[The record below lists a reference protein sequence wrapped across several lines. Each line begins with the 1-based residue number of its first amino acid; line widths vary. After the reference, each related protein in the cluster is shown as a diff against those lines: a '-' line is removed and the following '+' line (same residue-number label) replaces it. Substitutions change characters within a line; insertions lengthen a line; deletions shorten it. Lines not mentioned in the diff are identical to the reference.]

1 MILGG
6 IVSDIIQLHSNIKT
20 RQPSRKIRC
29 FQGPTE
35 RMELE
40 STWERTLD
48 EFPRKNMNGCTTQR
62 LRVPWVLLRH
72 WQHWIVTGV
81 IPADIIISVT
91 TE

>member
-6 IVSDIIQLHSNIKT
+6 IVLDMIQLHSNIIT
-20 RQPSRKIRC
+20 RHPGRKIRC

-40 STWERTLD
+40 STWERTLE
-48 EFPRKNMNGCTTQR
+48 EFPRKNMNCSTTQR
-62 LRVPWVLLRH
+62 LRIPCELPRR
-72 WQHWIVTGV
+72 WQHWIVASG
-81 IPADIIISVT
+81 IPADIIISVS